1 MNGSPDPDALRE
13 LCDLAAMLSRLDRAV
28 TAAEW
33 QDDDALRVIVNDAR
47 HEVVKQQRAVGNVV
61 GDAAALAAIEAARLS
76 VARAVL
82 AVDAT
87 RSMSTS
93 SSDAWRFP
101 LRIGRRPAAGLGARV
116 LAEVRHITVGRPR
129 AILFRV
135 VMTLGIALSLVAGY
149 HLTGMKRYD
158 LSGLTLYLFSA
169 VAGSVICTNALCFD
183 AQRVRQRLADGDPI
197 WQVLAVKNLAMALM
211 ITAAG
216 LPVVAALWWATEVNP
231 VALID
236 QLVTMVF
243 IWLGVGNVLSVVY
256 PLRHEPVTARL
267 HDGTWKPYLFTFVIS
282 YGVGL
287 TVNLTIYWRLWAR
300 QAANDHLTGGA
311 WVAFIL
317 VLASS
322 VLSWL
327 LLTVFAVA
335 CSQQPPLRRALS
347 HEMIP
352 FHAGQSGRRRPGE

>member
-1 MNGSPDPDALRE
+1 MNAGPDPDALRE
-13 LCDLAAMLSRLDRAV
+13 LCDLAAMLSHLDRAITV
-28 TAAEW
+28 AEW
-33 QDDDALRVIVNDAR
+33 QDDDGLRGIVADAR
-47 HEVVKQQRAVGNVV
+47 NEVHQQAVLNAA
-61 GDAAALAAIEAARLS
+61 GDTAALAAIEEARLS

-87 RSMSTS
+87 RSDSASAT
-93 SSDAWRFP
+93 DDWRFP
-101 LRIGRRPAAGLGARV
+101 VRIGRRPAGGLGGRV
-116 LAEVRHITVGRPR
+116 LAEVRHIAFGRPR
-129 AILFRV
+129 KILFRIAI
-135 VMTLGIALSLVAGY
+135 TLGIALALVAGY

-169 VAGSVICTNALCFD
+169 VVGSVICTNALCFD
-183 AQRVRQRLADGDPI
+183 AERVRQRLADGDDRI

-211 ITAAG
+211 ITTAG

-267 HDGTWKPYLFTFVIS
+267 RDGTWKPYLFTFVIS

-287 TVNLTIYWRLWAR
+287 TVNLVIYWRLWAR
-300 QAANDHLTGGA
+300 QAATYHLTGGA

-317 VLASS
+317 VLASA
-322 VLSWL
+322 VVSWL

-335 CSQQPPLRRALS
+335 CSQQPALRRALS
-347 HEMIP
+347 REMIP
-352 FHAGQSGRRRPGE
+352 YRAG

>member
-1 MNGSPDPDALRE
+1 MNGSPDPHALRE
-13 LCDLAAMLSRLDRAV
+13 LCDLAAMLSRLDRAI

-33 QDDDALRVIVNDAR
+33 QDDDELCGIVTDAR
-47 HEVVKQQRAVGNVV
+47 HEVAKQQRAVGDVV
-61 GDAAALAAIEAARLS
+61 GDATALAAIEAARLS

-87 RSMSTS
+87 RSENTS

-101 LRIGRRPAAGLGARV
+101 LPIGRRPAAGLGARV
-116 LAEVRHITVGRPR
+116 LAEVRHIAVGRPR

-135 VMTLGIALSLVAGY
+135 VITLAIALSLVAGY
-149 HLTGMKRYD
+149 HLTEIKRYD

-169 VAGSVICTNALCFD
+169 VVGSVICTNALCFD
-183 AQRVRQRLADGDPI
+183 AERVRQRLADGDRM

-300 QAANDHLTGGA
+300 QAANDHLTGGT

-335 CSQQPPLRRALS
+335 CSQQPALRRALS
-347 HEMIP
+347 REMIP
-352 FHAGQSGRRRPGE
+352 YRASP

>member
-1 MNGSPDPDALRE
+1 MNDSPDPDALRE
-13 LCDLAAMLSRLDRAV
+13 LRDLAATLSRLDRAV

-33 QDDDALRVIVNDAR
+33 QDDDALREIVADAR
-47 HEVVKQQRAVGNVV
+47 HEVAKQRGAVLNVA
-61 GDAAALAAIEAARLS
+61 GETAALAAIEAARLS

-87 RSMSTS
+87 RSERTASGEG
-93 SSDAWRFP
+93 WWFP
-101 LRIGRRPAAGLGARV
+101 LRVGHRPAAGLGARV
-116 LAEVRHITVGRPR
+116 LAEVRHIMLDRPR
-129 AILFRV
+129 TILFRLV
-135 VMTLGIALSLVAGY
+135 ITVGIALSLVAGY

-158 LSGLTLYLFSA
+158 VTGLTLYLFSA

-183 AQRVRQRLADGDPI
+183 AAWVRQRLVDGDRI

-231 VALID
+231 VGLID

-256 PLRHEPVTARL
+256 PLRHEPATARL
-267 HDGTWKPYLFTFVIS
+267 HDGTWKPYLLTFVVS

-287 TVNLTIYWRLWAR
+287 TVNLMIYWRLWAR
-300 QAANDHLTGGA
+300 QAANYHLTGGA

-335 CSQQPPLRRALS
+335 CSQQPVFRRALS
-347 HEMIP
+347 REMIP
-352 FHAGQSGRRRPGE
+352 YRAKASGQLAS